1 MNNQVIHWHCQHA
14 PCTWFKALLYFPHF
28 RSKLYRSRD
37 ECTYL
42 ELVKRIR
49 WKQHA
54 TQVTKSSR
62 KSGRRV
68 HPASPHRHRKHRQ
81 IEGQCLQS
89 TTRNLLSES
98 AIPVSGQNK
107 IGRELTLLAFIQ
119 PTGNKQNA
127 VNKNWLLKLQPAVML
142 QNWQKSNFHQLE
154 WNMQIHILG
163 EILRSLICHNIY
175 FYIKM
180 NYSINV

>member
-1 MNNQVIHWHCQHA
+1 MYLFGACQENTMKTT
-14 PCTWFKALLYFPHF
+14 CN
-28 RSKLYRSRD
+28 S
-37 ECTYL
+37 
-42 ELVKRIR
+42 
-49 WKQHA
+49 
-54 TQVTKSSR
+54 VTKSSR

-98 AIPVSGQNK
+98 AITVSGQNK

-163 EILRSLICHNIY
+163 EILRILICHNIY